1 MYTISGYGSMI
12 ADRGRMEAYVK
23 ALAQAIKPD
32 SVVLDIG
39 TGTGIFAMI
48 ACQLGAKKVYA
59 IEPSNAIW
67 VGKEIAT
74 ANGFSNRIQF
84 FQKLST
90 QVEVPEKADVII
102 SDLRGILPVSQ
113 NHIPSIIDARER
125 LLKPDGVLIPQCDR
139 LWVSV
144 VELPDL
150 YGRLVNPWDEN
161 GYSLNMAAARQLVT
175 NTWLK
180 GRATP
185 EQILGEPKCWAT
197 LDYTTIKNTDVS
209 AEVTWTVE
217 QTKTAHGLSI
227 WFDTTLA
234 EGVSFSNAPDKPE
247 LIYSSGFFPWL
258 QPVNLAVGDTVSVVL
273 QANLVG
279 DDYIWRW
286 NTLVFN
292 QGNPGQVKAN
302 FKQSTFFGIPLSP
315 TQLCKKTLNYVP
327 TLNKEGKIDK
337 LILELMSEGE
347 ALGDIAR
354 QVVAQFP
361 ACFVNE
367 QEALTRVGELSQR
380 YSE

>member
-1 MYTISGYGSMI
+1 MYSISGYGSMI
-12 ADRGRMEAYVK
+12 ADKGRMEAYVK
-23 ALAQAIKPD
+23 ALAQVMKPD

-59 IEPSNAIW
+59 IEPSNAI
-67 VGKEIAT
+67 VVAKEIAA
-74 ANGFSNRIQF
+74 ANGYSDRIQF

-90 QVEVPEKADVII
+90 QVELAEKADVII
-102 SDLRGILPVSQ
+102 SDLRGILPLSQ
-113 NHIPSIIDARER
+113 NHIPSIIDARQR

-139 LWVSV
+139 LWVAV
-144 VELPDL
+144 AELPDL
-150 YGRLVNPWDEN
+150 YGRLVNPWDQN

-209 AEVTWTVE
+209 AEITWTVE
-217 QTKTAHGLSI
+217 QSGTAHGLNI

-234 EGVSFSNAPDKPE
+234 EGVEFSNAPDKPE

-258 QPVNLAVGDTVSVVL
+258 QPVNLALGDTVSVVL

-302 FKQSTFFGIPLSP
+302 FKQSTFFGIPLSL
-315 TQLCKKTLNYVP
+315 TQLCKKTHNYIP
-327 TLNKEGKIDK
+327 TLNQEGKIDK
-337 LILELMSEGE
+337 IILELMSEGE

-361 ACFVNE
+361 GCFVNE
-367 QEALTRVGELSQR
+367 QEALTRVGELSQK

>member
-1 MYTISGYGSMI
+1 MYSISGYGSMI
-12 ADRGRMEAYVK
+12 ADKGRMEAYFK
-23 ALAQAIKPD
+23 ALAQVMKPD

-59 IEPSNAIW
+59 IEPSNAIL
-67 VGKEIAT
+67 VGKEIAA

-84 FQKLST
+84 FQRLST
-90 QVEVPEKADVII
+90 QVELPEKADVII

-139 LWVSV
+139 LWVAIA
-144 VELPDL
+144 ELPDL
-150 YGRLVNPWDEN
+150 YGRLVNPWDQN

-180 GRATP
+180 GKVTP
-185 EQILGEPKCWAT
+185 DQLLGEPKCWAI
-197 LDYTTIKNTDVS
+197 LDYTTIENTDVS
-209 AEVTWTVE
+209 AEVTWTVK
-217 QTKTAHGLSI
+217 QTRTAHGLSI

-247 LIYSSGFFPWL
+247 LIYGSGFFPWL
-258 QPVNLAVGDTVSVVL
+258 QPVNLAAGDTVSVVL

-302 FKQSTFFGIPLSP
+302 FKQSTFFGIPLSL
-315 TQLCKKTLNYVP
+315 TQLCKKTHNYIP
-327 TLNKEGKIDK
+327 TLNQEGKIDK

-361 ACFVNE
+361 GCFVNE
-367 QEALTRVGELSQR
+367 QEALTRVGELSQK